1 MTQMQDGDVVFDQ
14 FARITTALSAP
25 SRLKLFDRLA
35 QGEQTVEQLSE
46 AAGLSISNT
55 SRHLRVLAEARLVLV
70 RRESPYVYYRIAS
83 DEVLR
88 FWFALRD
95 LSRSQLAELNQIAA
109 DLVERRDGLAPLTR
123 EELLSRLSTGEVV
136 LLDVRPGPEYRAGHI
151 PGALNVP
158 LPELESHLEAIA
170 AGRQVVAYCRG
181 PYCML
186 AVDAVAALRQ
196 RGFTA
201 LRLED
206 GFPEWKAA
214 GLPVQTN

>member
-1 MTQMQDGDVVFDQ
+1 MTQTQDSDVVFDQ
-14 FARITTALSAP
+14 FARITGALSAP

-46 AAGLSISNT
+46 ASGLSISNT

-70 RRESPYVYYRIAS
+70 RRDSPHVYYRIAS

-109 DLVERRDGLAPLTR
+109 DLIETRDGLAPVTR
-123 EELLSRLSTGEVV
+123 EELLARLSTGEVV

-151 PGALNVP
+151 PGALNLP
-158 LPELESHLEAIA
+158 LAELEGHLEAIA
-170 AGRQVVAYCRG
+170 SGRQVVAYCRG

-186 AVDAVAALRQ
+186 AVDAVAALRA
-196 RGFTA
+196 RGFSA

-214 GLPVQTN
+214 GLPIQTN